1 MRSFTYQN
9 PTKIYFGEG
18 VVKKLGAEVAKYGKN
33 ALFVYGKE
41 SIKKSGLYDLVK
53 GQLSSNGVKFVEHG
67 GVKANP
73 SYKHTR
79 EGVEKARAA
88 GVDVVVAVGGG
99 SVVDESKAIA
109 LTLAGVDFWDVLA
122 KGAPVT
128 ACLPVVDVMTMP
140 ATGSEM
146 NGCFVITKEETL
158 EKFGTGGGLASHP
171 RASFLDPTYTL
182 TISQKQTAYAA
193 SDMMSHLMEG
203 YMTTEREVVSTCS
216 YIEGVLRSVIAC
228 AKTLAK
234 NPRDLDARANI
245 MWSATLAWNG
255 TGLLGLEN
263 NSLPCHSLEHAMS
276 AVYDIAHGAG
286 LAMVTPAWM
295 KFKADKIKPR
305 LLSFAK
311 NVLGIDCAG
320 DEKLAIRAF
329 EDLLSDIGAPL
340 TWAQVGVENPDNAE
354 LAKHA
359 AKLFAMDGESQQY
372 PLSDLK
378 AIFDLI
384 PNK

>member
-18 VVKKLGAEVAKYGKN
+18 VVKNLGAEVAKYGKT
-33 ALFVYGKE
+33 ALFVYGKN
-41 SIKKSGLYDLVK
+41 SIKTSGLYDLVK
-53 GQLSSNGVKFVEHG
+53 ERLSASGVKIVEHG

-73 SYKHTR
+73 SYKHAR
-79 EGVEKARAA
+79 EGIEKARAA
-88 GVDVVVAVGGG
+88 GVDVLVAVGGG

-109 LTLAGVDFWDVLA
+109 VTLAGVDFWDVLA
-122 KGAPVT
+122 RGVPVT
-128 ACLPVVDVMTMP
+128 ACLPVIDVMTMP

-146 NGCFVITKEETL
+146 NGCFVVTKEDTF
-158 EKFGTGGGLASHP
+158 EKFGTGGGVASHP

-182 TISQKQTAYAA
+182 TISPKQTAYAA

-216 YIEGVLRSVIAC
+216 YIEGILRSIIAC
-228 AKTLAK
+228 AKAIAK
-234 NPRDLDARANI
+234 NPKDLDARANI

-295 KFKADKIKPR
+295 RFKAKQIKPR

-311 NVLGIDCAG
+311 NVLGVDCAG
-320 DEKLAIRAF
+320 DENLAIKAF
-329 EDLLSDIGAPL
+329 EDLLSEIGAPL
-340 TWAQVGVENPDNAE
+340 TWAEVGVENPDNAE

-359 AKLFAMDGESQQY
+359 LKLFAMSGQAGEY
-372 PLSDLK
+372 TEADLK

>member
-18 VVKKLGAEVAKYGKN
+18 VVKNLGAEVAKYGKT
-33 ALFVYGKE
+33 ALFVYGKN
-41 SIKKSGLYDLVK
+41 SIKTCGLYDLVK
-53 GQLSSNGVKFVEHG
+53 EQLSASGVKIVEQG

-73 SYKHTR
+73 SYKHAR
-79 EGVEKARAA
+79 EGIEKAKAA

-109 LTLAGVDFWDVLA
+109 VTLAGVDFWDVLA
-122 KGAPVT
+122 RGVPVT
-128 ACLPVVDVMTMP
+128 ACLPVIDVMTMP

-146 NGCFVITKEETL
+146 NGCFVVTKEDTF
-158 EKFGTGGGLASHP
+158 EKFGTGGGVASHP

-182 TISQKQTAYAA
+182 TISPKQTAYAA

-216 YIEGVLRSVIAC
+216 YIEGILRSIIAC
-228 AKTLAK
+228 AKAIAK
-234 NPRDLDARANI
+234 NPKDLDARANI

-295 KFKADKIKPR
+295 KFKAKQIKPR

-311 NVLGIDCAG
+311 NVLGVDCAG
-320 DEKLAIRAF
+320 DENLAIKAF
-329 EDLLSDIGAPL
+329 EDLLSEIGAPL
-340 TWAQVGVENPDNAE
+340 TWAEVGVENPDNAE

-359 AKLFAMDGESQQY
+359 LKLFAMSGQAGEY
-372 PLSDLK
+372 PEADLK

>member
-1 MRSFTYQN
+1 MKSFTYQN

-18 VVKKLGAEVAKYGKN
+18 VVKNLGAEVAKYGKT
-33 ALFVYGKE
+33 ALFVYGKN
-41 SIKKSGLYDLVK
+41 SIKTSGLYDLVK
-53 GQLSSNGVKFVEHG
+53 EQLSASGVKIVEHG

-73 SYKHTR
+73 SYKHAR
-79 EGVEKARAA
+79 EGIEKARAA
-88 GVDVVVAVGGG
+88 GVDVLVAVGGG

-109 LTLAGVDFWDVLA
+109 VTLAGVDFWDVLA

-128 ACLPVVDVMTMP
+128 ACLPVIDVMTMP

-146 NGCFVITKEETL
+146 NGCFVVTKEDTF
-158 EKFGTGGGLASHP
+158 EKFGTGGGVASHP
-171 RASFLDPTYTL
+171 RASFLDPTYTF
-182 TISQKQTAYAA
+182 TIPSNQTAYAA

-216 YIEGVLRSVIAC
+216 YIEGILRSIIAC
-228 AKTLAK
+228 AKALAK
-234 NPRDLDARANI
+234 NPKDLDARANI

-295 KFKADKIKPR
+295 KFKAGQIKPR

-320 DEKLAIRAF
+320 DESLAIKAF
-329 EDLLSDIGAPL
+329 EDLLSEIGAPL

-359 AKLFAMDGESQQY
+359 LKLFAMSGQAGEY
-372 PLSDLK
+372 PEADLK